1 MRFHR
6 MQDRNVNWIPGM
18 DHAGIATQ
26 ALFDKELRRN
36 GENRFEIGREQ
47 YTDMVLSFCVVSLR
61 ANRMEPEE
69 PATHP
74 RATPIDGRSPELEG
88 RSSAAFRLS
97 FQYYTIDKK
106 RQVGV
111 TNAFIELFK
120 QGAIY
125 RGEKMLHFCPTLQS
139 VVSDIE
145 VDWIVPLSP
154 STYA

>member
-1 MRFHR
+1 MVRFHR

-47 YTDMVLSFCVVSLR
+47 YTDMVLSFRVVSMQ

-74 RATPIDGRSPELEG
+74 RATPIDGRPPELERRG
-88 RSSAAFRLS
+88 IVAFHLSA
-97 FQYYTIDKK
+97 
-106 RQVGV
+106 
-111 TNAFIELFK
+111 
-120 QGAIY
+120 
-125 RGEKMLHFCPTLQS
+125 
-139 VVSDIE
+139 
-145 VDWIVPLSP
+145 
-154 STYA
+154 